1 MPQTCKACKHPQRR
15 EIDAALAAGESMRNI
30 ASRYGMS
37 EAAVCRHK
45 SHTSTQIVKA
55 AERRED
61 RLGDNL
67 VDELLRINRKAWEL
81 LAKMEAEG
89 DHRGSVVALREVREC
104 VSTQD
109 EMLSRAVKIQAV
121 TDPGSIEIRI
131 IQVGSEPQP
140 ATPGTPRSL
149 NA

>member
-1 MPQTCKACKHPQRR
+1 MPQTCKCCKSAQRKA
-15 EIDAALAAGESMRNI
+15 IDAALATGESLRNI

-45 SHTSTQIVKA
+45 AHTSVSIVKA
-55 AERRED
+55 AERREE
-61 RLGDNL
+61 RFGANL

-104 VSTQD
+104 IATQD
-109 EMLSRAVKIQAV
+109 EIVSRAVKIQAA
-121 TDPGSIEIRI
+121 TDPGSITVTIHDL
-131 IQVGSEPQP
+131 SAEP
-140 ATPGTPRSL
+140 AIPGTPRSL
-149 NA
+149 TQ